1 MKCIYGVAI
10 RRVMQRT
17 SKGKLN
23 LIINCS
29 NKRGGDL
36 QNHTQSSK
44 TIKRFAE
51 GGFKNW
57 K

>member
-1 MKCIYGVAI
+1 VKCIYGVAI